1 MSGSKTVEARTVA
14 KPRRGDLAPA
24 EVAVVLQEVWKEQLG
39 SKAGR
44 QKIAGALG
52 VQPEDLRDG
61 PSPIAIDEKASGFEP
76 TTLIV
81 VAQWTLTTVVVP
93 ILIDLVK
100 DEVKDEI
107 KKRLARLWEDVLLPA
122 IRKKKKHAAVGD

>member
-1 MSGSKTVEARTVA
+1 MSGSHTVKDRTVA
-14 KPRRGDLAPA
+14 KPKQGDLKPA

-39 SKAGR
+39 STAGR
-44 QKIAGALG
+44 QKIAEALG
-52 VQPEDLRDG
+52 VKPEDLRDG
-61 PSPIAIDEKASGFEP
+61 PSPIAIDEEASGFEA

-93 ILIDLVK
+93 VLIDLVK

-122 IRKKKKHAAVGD
+122 IRKKKKHAAIGD